1 MLISKREEER
11 IRLTHGIGEI
21 DDKLTEVISEN
32 DELRARLELEP
43 LPLVDVSKLRDRLH
57 IHNQSYRAENDILRA
72 EVRVFNNSVSH
83 QIPFQSKKKIKNSG
97 KLQGF
102 PFRLGAVQ

>member
-32 DELRARLELEP
+32 DELRARLEMEP

-72 EVRVFNNSVSH
+72 EVRVFNNSTRNDR
-83 QIPFQSKKKIKNSG
+83 KIRG
-97 KLQGF
+97 KDLGVIV
-102 PFRLGAVQ
+102 RLLRLIGN